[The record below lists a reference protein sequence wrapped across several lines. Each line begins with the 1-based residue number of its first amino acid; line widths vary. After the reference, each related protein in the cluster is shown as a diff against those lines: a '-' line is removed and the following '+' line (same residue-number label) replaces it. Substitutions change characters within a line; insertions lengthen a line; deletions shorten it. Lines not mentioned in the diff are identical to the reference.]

1 MNNTDY
7 LSYDLGEVKILHH
20 QCRLSDITNTSLQY
34 SLDTFD
40 CQLLEDEARKNNLSG
55 DADNSFVEGSRVWV
69 TWGTGELKATIKRF
83 NRNDRPVVKWD
94 GVSTQT
100 TVDMVDI
107 LRFID
112 KEDLDEK
119 TTASSK
125 QPASHKRLVP
135 IAVDLEGPEDVPEEE
150 EEEYEPESHTP
161 HEEPADNIVEEDS
174 KQHSFDEDS
183 IANYD
188 HEGADIDSPIPK
200 AADVPLSKEDTA
212 EKKHIQSDDDT
223 DEISDGKNAT
233 SLSPQMISLSP
244 QMIMVKELQQ
254 QLDNFTQSIDEAKRL
269 IVAWNKRKAEIKQ
282 EMVDEGVLW

>member
-1 MNNTDY
+1 MANTD
-7 LSYDLGEVKILHH
+7 LGVVKILH

-40 CQLLEDEARKNNLSG
+40 CQLLQDEERKNNLSV
-55 DADNSFVEGSRVWV
+55 DADNVPVANSFVEGSRVWV

-119 TTASSK
+119 KTASSK
-125 QPASHKRLVP
+125 QPASHKMLVP
-135 IAVDLEGPEDVPEEE
+135 VAVDLEGPEDVPEEE
-150 EEEYEPESHTP
+150 EEYEPENLTP
-161 HEEPADNIVEEDS
+161 HKPADNLVEEDS
-174 KQHSFDEDS
+174 KQQSFDEDS

-200 AADVPLSKEDTA
+200 AAGVPRPKEDTA

-233 SLSPQMISLSP
+233 SLSPQMI
-244 QMIMVKELQQ
+244 MVKELQQ
-254 QLDNFTQSIDEAKRL
+254 QLDNFTQSIDVAEHL

-282 EMVDEGVLW
+282 EMVDAGVLW

>member
-1 MNNTDY
+1 M
-7 LSYDLGEVKILHH
+7 
-20 QCRLSDITNTSLQY
+20 
-34 SLDTFD
+34 
-40 CQLLEDEARKNNLSG
+40 
-55 DADNSFVEGSRVWV
+55 

-112 KEDLDEK
+112 TEDLDEK
-119 TTASSK
+119 KTASSK

-150 EEEYEPESHTP
+150 EESEPENHTT

-174 KQHSFDEDS
+174 KQQSFDEDS

-188 HEGADIDSPIPK
+188 HE
-200 AADVPLSKEDTA
+200 EDTA

-233 SLSPQMISLSP
+233 SLSPQQMISLSP

>member
-7 LSYDLGEVKILHH
+7 YGNLGEVKILH

-40 CQLLEDEARKNNLSG
+40 CQLLEDEQRKNNLSG

-69 TWGTGELKATIKRF
+69 TWGTTGEFKATIKRF

-119 TTASSK
+119 KTASSK
-125 QPASHKRLVP
+125 QPASHKMLVP

-150 EEEYEPESHTP
+150 EEYEPENHTR
-161 HEEPADNIVEEDS
+161 HEPAGNIVEEDS
-174 KQHSFDEDS
+174 KQQSFDEDS

-200 AADVPLSKEDTA
+200 AAGVPRPKEDTA

-254 QLDNFTQSIDEAKRL
+254 QLDNFTQSIDVAEHL

-282 EMVDEGVLW
+282 DMVDAGVLW